1 MRRVHGLGFVK
12 LLTIPAKV
20 PSIFAALAA
29 AALVLTG
36 PMAWGQNEPA
46 PTTATDCLQL
56 CKDGFNTQLTNENQ
70 KKAFTAC
77 VVQNKCT
84 SAGKLDPTAAPKQN
98 PLLGPFQRF

>member
-1 MRRVHGLGFVK
+1 MRHVHGLGFVK
-12 LLTIPAKV
+12 LLIIPAKV

-46 PTTATDCLQL
+46 PSTATDCLQL